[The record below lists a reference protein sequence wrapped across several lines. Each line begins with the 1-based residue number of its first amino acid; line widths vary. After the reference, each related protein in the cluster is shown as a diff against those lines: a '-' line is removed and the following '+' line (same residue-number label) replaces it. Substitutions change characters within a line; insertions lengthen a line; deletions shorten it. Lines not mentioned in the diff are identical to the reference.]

1 MSGLEA
7 LGLVCNIFAVVDFS
21 IKTVKFCKAVYE
33 GAALDADRLSAVCDS
48 LETSTQDL
56 RQSYYAVT
64 EARTKAEQD
73 ILDLSQK
80 CQVAARDLQEEVK
93 FLVDGKAKGSLV
105 NTVVVAIRKGWRKI
119 RIQRREKS
127 LEEFKALL
135 ETRLLFQILS
145 VLFRSLL
152 SNLLHFQQQLTMM
165 TEPRSSKTQAIA
177 LAKQHEFATLDQQLQ
192 HFVTQY
198 ADGHTRLGDL
208 VKAGTQTVTAATQ
221 AEGKR
226 LEKELKEHT
235 TAEVNAGVAMN
246 SERMHQI
253 HLDAEKAA
261 RLQKLLGSFKFPAL
275 NERRSHVSLSLE
287 GTFNWILDDDTED
300 VQPWDNFLDW
310 LKSESKKY
318 WIQGKPGAGKS
329 TLVKFLLHDARTQQ
343 AVDIWRP
350 NTLMISHFFWKPGSI
365 LQRNIKGLLCSLM
378 HQLGSASNAVLQSLF
393 DGDTASSLQSKDSA
407 DDWSVEDL
415 KSTLHETLSL
425 LQRPVCIFID
435 GLDEVCSE
443 DGSWRLM
450 KVIDGLAAFPQVKI
464 CLASRPESRFKT
476 HLDQQPQLRVQDLTW
491 NDMVRYVD
499 DKLSP
504 FVELGTI
511 PDSRSWETGHLR
523 WRLVEKAEGV
533 FLWLHLA
540 TNSIIRGLE
549 NGQTLDEVSIR
560 LKDLSPNLADLYSDL
575 WKRLNDDTPS
585 HRQEG
590 AHYLNIILENG
601 LLEPSFRRYAGSIL
615 ALGEVAIAAYP
626 RSHSLWSNLRHAI
639 CSSSE
644 HIPPDLESETLQ
656 SCHQTQKHIL
666 LRCAGLAE
674 VVDYYIDDDF
684 ANGIAFRRQVKFIHR
699 TAWDFLTDTE
709 EGWHIRSYDM
719 SSPESR
725 HINYLFASLASRYLQ
740 PRIGYPYHFVSEPHI
755 QEIISQLGKLTDQA
769 DPEISSLL
777 QFCWTLYD
785 KSKACSSPSMEFG
798 RAGWAGWRLHFLALA
813 ARWPCCRD
821 FVLCSTVNSP
831 DPKTTAT
838 LVLQGLVTHPTTSK
852 AEHQDCMDFF
862 IPKLLGLGADVRL
875 KGTFYSKAYRAFATR
890 SDFSTTAFYM
900 SSFASFLQRAVH
912 DGCSRWALNHIMAF
926 HKHGANLEERLV
938 VSLSLPSKY
947 SFGGYMLLEAN
958 ASFIALYLLQV
969 TEAEKGDSISPG
981 RRDEIEHL
989 LTNPFGRIRY
999 FSMMRECYR
1008 PRAQAISDWDISKR
1022 DISREC
1028 QHLDPRKLDLKWWA
1042 SIMPG
1047 PFANDGALEL
1057 VEGNVHDELA
1067 REGTCGV
1074 SFLRPVRSERGRLI
1088 GVEPSLIQPS
1098 WEDWEDRDRM
1108 CREAKE
1114 YEARERMRQ
1123 EAEEYGERLRLK
1135 FGLTA

>member
-33 GAALDADRLSAVCDS
+33 GAALDVDRLSAVCDS

-56 RQSYYAVT
+56 RRSYYVVT

-93 FLVDGKAKGSLV
+93 FLVDGKAKGSLAK
-105 NTVVVAIRKGWRKI
+105 TVVVAIRKGWRRR

-135 ETRLLFQILS
+135 ETRLLFQI
-145 VLFRSLL
+145 F
-152 SNLLHFQQQLTMM
+152 
-165 TEPRSSKTQAIA
+165 SKTQAIA

-208 VKAGTQTVTAATQ
+208 VKAETQTVTAATQ

-235 TAEVNAGVAMN
+235 TAEVNAGVATS

-253 HLDAEKAA
+253 HLDAENAA

-275 NERRSHVSLSLE
+275 NERRNHVSVSLE

-329 TLVKFLLHDARTQQ
+329 TLIKFLLHDARTQQ

-350 NTLMISHFFWKPGSI
+350 NTLIISHFFWKPGGSV
-365 LQRNIKGLLCSLM
+365 LQKNIKGLLCSLM

-393 DGDTASSLQSKDSA
+393 DGDTASSLQSKDSD
-407 DDWSVEDL
+407 DDWSVEGL
-415 KSTLHETLSL
+415 QFTLHETLSL

-464 CLASRPESRFKT
+464 CLASRPEPRFKT

-491 NDMVRYVD
+491 NDMERYVD

-504 FVELGTI
+504 FVELGAI
-511 PDSRSWETGHLR
+511 PDPRSWETGHLR
-523 WRLVEKAEGV
+523 WRLVRKAEGV
-533 FLWLHLA
+533 FLWLHLVI
-540 TNSIIRGLE
+540 NSITRGLE

-560 LKDLSPNLADLYSDL
+560 LDDLPPNLADLYSDL

-585 HRQEG
+585 HRQDG
-590 AHYLNIILENG
+590 AHYLNIILETDILETSFER
-601 LLEPSFRRYAGSIL
+601 LLGSNL
-615 ALGEVAIAAYP
+615 TLREFAIAACP
-626 RSHSLWSNLRHAI
+626 RSHSRLWSNLQHAI
-639 CSSSE
+639 CNSSE
-644 HIPPDLESETLQ
+644 HIPPDLESEILQ
-656 SCHQTQKHIL
+656 RCHQTQKHIL

-674 VVDYYIDDDF
+674 VVEYDTNDGSLKVLAGHDDL
-684 ANGIAFRRQVKFIHR
+684 ANEIVFRRQVKLIHR
-699 TAWDFLTDTE
+699 TAWDFLTDME
-709 EGWHIRSYDM
+709 EGRHIRSYDM

-725 HINYLFASLASRYLQ
+725 HINYLFASLASSYLQ
-740 PRIGYPYHFVSEPHI
+740 PRIGRSNHYVTESHI
-755 QEIISQLGKLTDQA
+755 EEIISKLGKLTDQA
-769 DPEISSLL
+769 DPEIFSLL

-785 KSKACSSPSMEFG
+785 KSKACSSISVNSKG
-798 RAGWAGWRLHFLALA
+798 VDWTGWRLHFLALA
-813 ARWPCCRD
+813 AGWPCFRD
-821 FVLCSTVNSP
+821 FVFCSIVNSS

-852 AEHQDCMDFF
+852 TEHQDSIDFF
-862 IPKLLGLGADVRL
+862 IPRLLELGADVRL
-875 KGTFYSKAYRAFATR
+875 KGTDELSEIRKYGADFMGRMG
-890 SDFSTTAFYM
+890 FSTTAFYM

-912 DGCSRWALNHIMAF
+912 EGWGKWVLDHIMAF

-938 VSLSLPSKY
+938 VSVSLPGESG
-947 SFGGYMLLEAN
+947 FGSHPFDRHMLLEAN
-958 ASFIALYLLQV
+958 ASFIVLYLLQC
-969 TEAEKGDSISPG
+969 TEAGEGDPVSPR

-999 FSMMRECYR
+999 FSIKKKGYR
-1008 PRAQAISDWDISKR
+1008 PRAQAISNGAV

-1028 QHLDPRKLDLKWWA
+1028 QRLDPRKLDLKWWA
-1042 SIMPG
+1042 STISDSLRNG
-1047 PFANDGALEL
+1047 DGALEP
-1057 VEGNVHDELA
+1057 VKGDVRDGLA

-1074 SFLRPVRSERGRLI
+1074 SFLRPVRDECGRLI
-1088 GVEPSLIQPS
+1088 GVEPSPTQTSMKDWKL
-1098 WEDWEDRDRM
+1098 WEDGGDCD
-1108 CREAKE
+1108 
-1114 YEARERMRQ
+1114 
-1123 EAEEYGERLRLK
+1123 
-1135 FGLTA
+1135 